1 MFEEGLVG
9 RVVSR
14 LFDVSIVRCFDSS
27 MFRRFDVSVVRKIE
41 LSNNPIIETM
51 KIKQIL
57 SILEEMAPLAYAE
70 DFDNVGLLLGNQENE
85 ATGILVCHDAL
96 ESVIDEAIAK
106 KCNLVVCFHPIIFS
120 GLKKI
125 TGKNYVERTVV
136 KAIKNDIAIYAVHT
150 ALDNHKN
157 GVNKIFSDALGLINT
172 KILVPK
178 QNFIQKLVT
187 YTIPENVEKV
197 RNALFE
203 VGAGKIGNYDDCSF
217 SSQGIGT
224 YMGNENSNP
233 EIGERFEFVE
243 AQEIKIE
250 VTFEKHLQSKILKTL
265 FSNHVY
271 EEVAYEIYGMQN
283 THQNI
288 GLGMIGELEK
298 PMSETDFL
306 AMVKTKM
313 QCGGIRHS
321 EFLNKPIQKVAVLGG
336 SGSFAIK
343 NAIQSGADVFLTA
356 DLKYHNFYEAENQ
369 LLLADI
375 GHYESERFT
384 KNYIVD
390 FLKEKITNFAVVLSE
405 ENTNPVKYL

>member
-1 MFEEGLVG
+1 
-9 RVVSR
+9 
-14 LFDVSIVRCFDSS
+14 
-27 MFRRFDVSVVRKIE
+27 
-41 LSNNPIIETM
+41 M
-51 KIKQIL
+51 KIKEIL
-57 SILEEMAPLAYAE
+57 SVLEEMAPLAYAE
-70 DFDNVGLLLGNQENE
+70 DFDNVGLLVGDANAEV
-85 ATGILVCHDAL
+85 TGILVCHDAL
-96 ESVIDEAIAK
+96 ENVIEEAIAK
-106 KCNLVVCFHPIIFS
+106 KCNLVVCFHPILFS
-120 GLKKI
+120 SLKKI
-125 TGKNYVERTVV
+125 TGKNYVERAVI

-150 ALDNHKN
+150 ALDNHKD
-157 GVNKIFSDALGLINT
+157 GVNKIFCDALGIINT

-187 YTIPENVEKV
+187 YTIPENAEQL

-203 VGAGKIGNYDDCSF
+203 AGAGKIGNYEDCSF
-217 SSQGIGT
+217 NSQGIGT

-243 AQEIKIE
+243 AKEIKIE
-250 VTFEKHLQSKILKTL
+250 VVFEKHLQSKVLKAL

-271 EEVAYEIYGMQN
+271 EEIAHEIYDIQN

-298 PMSETDFL
+298 PMNEKDFL
-306 AMVKTKM
+306 HFVKEKM
-313 QCGGIRHS
+313 QCGSIRHS
-321 EFLNKPIQKVAVLGG
+321 TFLGKPIQRVAVLGG

-343 NAIQSGADVFLTA
+343 NAIDAKADVFLTA
-356 DLKYHNFYEAENQ
+356 DLKYHQFYEAENQ

-375 GHYESERFT
+375 GHFESERFT

-390 FLKEKITNFAVVLSE
+390 FLKKKIPNFAIIFSE

>member
-1 MFEEGLVG
+1 
-9 RVVSR
+9 
-14 LFDVSIVRCFDSS
+14 
-27 MFRRFDVSVVRKIE
+27 
-41 LSNNPIIETM
+41 M
-51 KIKQIL
+51 KLKEIL

-70 DFDNVGLLLGNQENE
+70 DFDNVGLLVGDTNAE

-96 ESVIDEAIAK
+96 ENVIDEAIAK

-125 TGKNYVERTVV
+125 TGKNYVERAVL

-157 GVNKIFSDALGLINT
+157 GVNKIFSNALGIVNT

-187 YTIPENVEKV
+187 YTIPENVEEL
-197 RNALFE
+197 RNALFDA
-203 VGAGKIGNYDDCSF
+203 GAGKIGNYEDCSF
-217 SSQGIGT
+217 NSKGIGT
-224 YMGNENSNP
+224 YMGNEDSNP

-243 AQEIKIE
+243 NEEIKIE
-250 VTFEKHLQSKILKTL
+250 VTFEKHLQSKVLKAL
-265 FSNHVY
+265 FNNHVY
-271 EEVAYEIYGMQN
+271 EEVAYEIYELQN
-283 THQNI
+283 EHQNI

-298 PMSETDFL
+298 PMNENEFL
-306 AMVKTKM
+306 SFVKDKM

-321 EFLNKPIQKVAVLGG
+321 ALLDKPIKKVAVLGG
-336 SGSFAIK
+336 SGSFAIN
-343 NAIQSGADVFLTA
+343 NAKQAGADIFLTA

-369 LLLADI
+369 LVLADI
-375 GHYESERFT
+375 GHFESERFT

-390 FLKEKITNFAVVLSE
+390 FLKKKIPNFAIIFSE

>member
-1 MFEEGLVG
+1 
-9 RVVSR
+9 
-14 LFDVSIVRCFDSS
+14 
-27 MFRRFDVSVVRKIE
+27 
-41 LSNNPIIETM
+41 M
-51 KIKQIL
+51 KIKEIL
-57 SILEEMAPLAYAE
+57 TILEEMAPLAYAE
-70 DFDNVGLLLGNQENE
+70 DFDNVGLLVGNQNDD
-85 ATGILVCHDAL
+85 ATGVLVCHDAL
-96 ESVIDEAIAK
+96 ESVIDEAISK
-106 KCNLVVCFHPIIFS
+106 KCNLVVCFHPILFS

-125 TGKNYVERTVV
+125 TGKNYVERAVL

-157 GVNKIFSDALGLINT
+157 GVNKIFCNTLGLKNT
-172 KILVPK
+172 KVLVPK

-197 RNALFE
+197 RNALFDA
-203 VGAGKIGNYDDCSF
+203 GAGKIGNYEDCSF
-217 SSQGIGT
+217 NSQGIGT

-250 VTFEKHLQSKILKTL
+250 VTFEKHLQSKILKAL

-271 EEVAYEIYGMQN
+271 EEVAYEIYDLQN
-283 THQNI
+283 SHQNI
-288 GLGMIGELEK
+288 GLGMIGELEN
-298 PMSETDFL
+298 PMSEIDFL
-306 AMVKTKM
+306 EFVKDKM

-321 EFLNKPIQKVAVLGG
+321 QLLGKQVKKIAVLGG

-343 NAIQSGADVFLTA
+343 NAIQANVDVFLTS
-356 DLKYHNFYEAENQ
+356 DLKYHNFYESENQ
-369 LLLADI
+369 IVLADI
-375 GHYESERFT
+375 GHFESERYT

-390 FLKEKITNFAVVLSE
+390 FLKEKITNFAIVLSE